1 MRKDNRTENF
11 SEQKLDHPL
20 NFNKNSKIVEN
31 IILVLSIDY
40 EM

>member
-1 MRKDNRTENF
+1 MRKDNWPENF
-11 SEQKLDHPL
+11 SKEKLDHPL
-20 NFNKNSKIVEN
+20 NFKKNSKIVEN